1 MKTLAEILNIFF
13 GTKAE
18 DLGKA
23 LFALDPKTAVG
34 ALGQVTGAADQ
45 VGVALG
51 EAAERAEFFDKE
63 VVYAARAALAR
74 VPNAL
79 RVQACPACTP
89 TGYNDG
95 GGDGYTAYSC
105 HHPQVAIYDMT
116 TPVA

>member
-1 MKTLAEILNIFF
+1 MKRAIKRFYATMSAAKYRR
-13 GTKAE
+13 TVR
-18 DLGKA
+18 A
-23 LFALDPKTAVG
+23 LQRAYA
-34 ALGQVTGAADQ
+34 
-45 VGVALG
+45 ALG